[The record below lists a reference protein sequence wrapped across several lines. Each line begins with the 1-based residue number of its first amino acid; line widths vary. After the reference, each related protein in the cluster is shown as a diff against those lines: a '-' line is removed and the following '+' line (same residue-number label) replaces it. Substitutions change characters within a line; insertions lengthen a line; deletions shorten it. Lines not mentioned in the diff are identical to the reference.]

1 MTWLVSADR
10 KKHLLCIVN
19 VQDEFPVI
27 PLHDIK
33 ITFPSG
39 LNIGKIIRISDGT
52 EQEFLSTESPVAMT
66 ADKITTG
73 EFILCYE
80 N

>member
-1 MTWLVSADR
+1 M
-10 KKHLLCIVN
+10 
-19 VQDEFPVI
+19 I

-39 LNIGKIIRISDGT
+39 SNIGKIVRISDGT

-73 EFILCYE
+73 EFLLCYE